1 MQNNP
6 YQKLMQ
12 QSVNTM
18 TPVQLLIALYEK
30 GEIELTKAVYYIEN
44 KDVPNAHN
52 SIIKAQKIIQTLDSS
67 LKEKYE
73 VSKSL
78 GSLYDYMYRRLIEAN
93 VKKDTEIL
101 KEIIPF
107 FRELKETFS
116 EINRRGY

>member
-6 YQKLMQ
+6 YQKIMQ

>member
-6 YQKLMQ
+6 YQKIMQ

-30 GEIELTKAVYYIEN
+30 GEIELTKAIYYIEK
-44 KDVPNAHN
+44 KDIPNAHN
-52 SIIKAQKIIQTLDSS
+52 SIIKAQKIISTLDSS

-78 GSLYDYMYRRLIEAN
+78 GALYDYMYRRLIEAN
-93 VKKDTEIL
+93 VHKDIEIL

-107 FRELKETFS
+107 FRELKETFA

>member
-6 YQKLMQ
+6 YQKIMQ

-93 VKKDTEIL
+93 VKKDTEII

>member
-6 YQKLMQ
+6 YQKIMQ

-30 GEIELTKAVYYIEN
+30 GEIELTKAIYYIEN